1 MADQPIASAIE
12 ELHRELAEK
21 SRQLSELDVM
31 LADYQEERARLI
43 RDLRA
48 LQGRLRDLLDQ
59 TAVSEAGP
67 ESEQRKE
74 NDPT

>member
-1 MADQPIASAIE
+1 MADQPKSSPVE
-12 ELHRELAEK
+12 ELRRELAEK
-21 SRQLSELDVM
+21 SQQLSELDVM

-43 RDLRA
+43 RELRA

-59 TAVSEAGP
+59 AAASKVGP

-74 NDPT
+74 NE

>member
-1 MADQPIASAIE
+1 MADQPKSSAVE
-12 ELHRELAEK
+12 ELRRELAEK

-31 LADYQEERARLI
+31 LADYREERARLI
-43 RDLRA
+43 HDLRA

-67 ESEQRKE
+67 ASEQRKE
-74 NDPT
+74 NEQT

>member
-1 MADQPIASAIE
+1 MVDQPTSAAIEDLRREMAD
-12 ELHRELAEK
+12 K
-21 SRQLSELDVM
+21 SRQLSELEVM

-59 TAVSEAGP
+59 TIASEAGP

-74 NDPT
+74 NEQT